1 MKYVELE
8 AFQIRQLAVLQISLL
23 CTGSTTLKQAQ
34 SSVFSVTHTYPDKTP
49 YISTLVAIGDKKSLI
64 EEVKGLYSLCSL
76 CSLMIHE
83 KHFGKCAAGM
93 KTRTSD
99 IRFV

>member
-1 MKYVELE
+1 MKYVKLE

-49 YISTLVAIGDKKSLI
+49 YISTLVAIGDKESLI
-64 EEVKGLYSLCSL
+64 EEGPVFTLLTLFIDDSRKALWEMCSW
-76 CSLMIHE
+76 HE
-83 KHFGKCAAGM
+83 DKNK
-93 KTRTSD
+93 
-99 IRFV
+99 